1 MNNHKKLVSPILTR
15 LTAGSENKKN
25 SQVVLQEL
33 KEGVRFDLECL
44 FNARYRCFSADS
56 KYQHLEDS
64 LLNYGLPDLSTIN
77 LSTQVARVKFCR
89 QIEETITKFDP
100 RIKSARVSA
109 SDNIDHDDPSIR
121 FRVEARL
128 FTNPAPETV
137 IFDSSLNPV
146 TQLIAVSEVYNDR

>member
-1 MNNHKKLVSPILTR
+1 MNDHKKLVSPILTR
-15 LTAGSENKKN
+15 LTSSVEGHKN
-25 SQVVLQEL
+25 NQIVLQQL

-44 FNARYRCFSADS
+44 FNARYRCISVES
-56 KYQHLEDS
+56 KYHHLESS
-64 LLNYGLPDLSTIN
+64 LLNYGLPDLSTVN
-77 LSTQVARVKFCR
+77 LSTQSARAKFCR
-89 QIEETITKFDP
+89 QIEETITRFDP
-100 RIKSARVSA
+100 RIKSAKVSS

-146 TQLIAVSEVYNDR
+146 TQLIAVNEVYNDR